1 MAYEDYNGYRIYLY
15 SHSYRIMTVDETV
28 VHEVEGFR
36 DAGDACDA
44 AKQYINDEL
53 VGKYEVT
60 LNTLGRTQV
69 RQFINGYAREDSVG
83 KVRLTMA
90 MIAHAENEKRKAGFG
105 EPVFIKLGKYTSIS
119 GEPIKLRLPD
129 ACFMHVAIKNNKVTE
144 IGNIVFVRG

>member
-1 MAYEDYNGYRIYLY
+1 MTYEDYNGYRIYLY

-44 AKQYINDEL
+44 AKQYIDDEL
-53 VGKYEVT
+53 AGKYEVT
-60 LNTLGRTQV
+60 LNTLGRTQI

-90 MIAHAENEKRKAGFG
+90 MIAHAENEKRKQGL
-105 EPVFIKLGKYTSIS
+105 VSLCSSLLGSIRSIS
-119 GEPIKLRLPD
+119 GEPVKLRLPD
-129 ACFMHVAIKNNKVTE
+129 GCFMHVAIKNNKVTE
-144 IGNIVFVRG
+144 IGNIVFVKG

>member
-1 MAYEDYNGYRIYLY
+1 MTYEDYNGYRIYLY

-44 AKQYINDEL
+44 AKQYIDDEL
-53 VGKYEVT
+53 AGKYEVT
-60 LNTLGRTQV
+60 LNTLGRTQI

-90 MIAHAENEKRKAGFG
+90 MIAHAENEKEKQGL
-105 EPVFIKLGKYTSIS
+105 VSLCSSLLGSILLS
-119 GEPIKLRLPD
+119 LVSLSSLDFQTAVSCMLQLKIIRLQRLVIL
-129 ACFMHVAIKNNKVTE
+129 FS
-144 IGNIVFVRG
+144 